1 MGIKSVIA
9 KPLAR
14 WMRGRILQEA
24 LNADQNQKNCLLQ
37 LVRGASQTQYGLDH
51 QFNEIK
57 DYNDFVARNPIHEY
71 EDLLQISG
79 AKSRS
84 RGHQGPGAFLVMGSG
99 LDKHG
104 IDSEKKLPYSHID
117 IAGSSGDYPGY
128 PSARPL
134 PSFFLKYIL
143 PRI

>member
-1 MGIKSVIA
+1 MSNGPAKSE
-9 KPLAR
+9 
-14 WMRGRILQEA
+14 RIDASLQECGERISDPYEVSNLRREDYKA
-24 LNADQNQKNCLLQ
+24 YKGKN
-37 LVRGASQTQYGLDH
+37 
-51 QFNEIK
+51 
-57 DYNDFVARNPIHEY
+57 EY